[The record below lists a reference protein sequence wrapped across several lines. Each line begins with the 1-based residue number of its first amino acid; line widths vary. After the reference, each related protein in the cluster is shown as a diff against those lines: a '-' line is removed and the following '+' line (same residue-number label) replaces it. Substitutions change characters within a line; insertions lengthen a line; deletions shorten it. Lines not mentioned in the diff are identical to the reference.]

1 MSQAAY
7 EFQPEESTESDP
19 STTEQVKEKA
29 QQVVGQVQETAA
41 SAKEQVGDRFTRMVQ
56 ERSNQTGHQA
66 VTMAEAIRRNATS
79 MREQGQDG
87 PARLAEQAA
96 DRVQAVG
103 MYLRDNDGDR
113 ILSDV
118 EDFARRQP
126 VVVAAGAFALGF
138 LGARFLKA
146 SSAKRQASR
155 QATGATFQEYVP
167 PKPLGGTGTGASPD
181 LGFDGPSGIGTAGA
195 TRAEPPPPLDP
206 AMDRTTDSGA
216 PATGPGPGPDEAPPT
231 TSTP

>member
-7 EFQPEESTESDP
+7 EFQSEEES

-29 QQVVGQVQETAA
+29 QQVVGQVQETAS

-56 ERSNQTGHQA
+56 ERSNQTGEQA
-66 VTMAEAIRRNATS
+66 VQMAETIRQNATS

-87 PARLAEQAA
+87 PARFAEQAA

-155 QATGATFQEYVP
+155 QTTGPTFEERFEPATPIGGAT
-167 PKPLGGTGTGASPD
+167 LGGSTD
-181 LGFDGPSGIGTAGA
+181 LGLAGPSGIGTAGA
-195 TRAEPPPPLDP
+195 IDTEPPPPIDP
-206 AMDRTTDSGA
+206 ALDQPTDFGA
-216 PATGPGPGPDEAPPT
+216 PTTSGPGRHEAPPT